1 MCFRNFPQPTIF
13 TLLLPVTSLFLL
25 VQLLQGSPLQ
35 FQELPT
41 LKGVPCR
48 VSAFLSC
55 VGSRTPLHLWNLHT
69 TPAAPALPG
78 EGPVGRPLRGI
89 RSAVPPCTSSPAGAA
104 ASAVASGC
112 RGRGCVEGFEEIF
125 PLAQEASLLLRSL
138 PEEVCA
144 WADSKGGAARK
155 GVPQLRNLAGLLDSW
170 QMQQQRKEGLVS
182 FLSLPHGEDEKEE
195 VTVAKE
201 ELRDIEHHLQQI
213 EGEAVDEALWGE
225 AAEGDEDYAVAEV
238 RAAAGGS
245 EAEIWAS
252 DLYKML
258 QLYCEQRNWR
268 MREEGPLE
276 MTVRGPRCLRYLLLE
291 SGVHRVQ
298 RVPRTEAQVRLDVL
312 FSGRMHTSTATVAI
326 LKEQRAKDIV
336 IDEKEIQIRTARA
349 SGAGGQNVNKV
360 ETAVDLVHLP
370 TGIRVF
376 SQQERTQVQNKRV
389 SGGQRHEKIRTYNA
403 RDGRVSDHRLEKQR
417 IFPYKQ
423 VLMEGKLQQLHSMLL
438 LQQAKYTLRQHLAAL
453 REVVITPNNSN
464 LEG

>member
-1 MCFRNFPQPTIF
+1 M
-13 TLLLPVTSLFLL
+13 LPVLDALSAADAAGTK
-25 VQLLQGSPLQ
+25 Q
-35 FQELPT
+35 
-41 LKGVPCR
+41 VP
-48 VSAFLSC
+48 
-55 VGSRTPLHLWNLHT
+55 
-69 TPAAPALPG
+69 
-78 EGPVGRPLRGI
+78 
-89 RSAVPPCTSSPAGAA
+89 
-104 ASAVASGC
+104 
-112 RGRGCVEGFEEIF
+112 
-125 PLAQEASLLLRSL
+125 
-138 PEEVCA
+138 
-144 WADSKGGAARK
+144 
-155 GVPQLRNLAGLLDSW
+155 
-170 QMQQQRKEGLVS
+170 
-182 FLSLPHGEDEKEE
+182 
-195 VTVAKE
+195 
-201 ELRDIEHHLQQI
+201 
-213 EGEAVDEALWGE
+213 
-225 AAEGDEDYAVAEV
+225 GDEDYAVAEV

-252 DLYKML
+252 DLYK
-258 QLYCEQRNWR
+258 CEFFA
-268 MREEGPLE
+268 
-276 MTVRGPRCLRYLLLE
+276 V
-291 SGVHRVQ
+291 V
-298 RVPRTEAQVRLDVL
+298 TEASDAAAVL
-312 FSGRMHTSTATVAI
+312 RTTELAHAGGGPPGNDSPLPQGRMHTSTATVAI